1 MAEVGGS
8 NPSQSTKVNYSTSQ
22 TLGSYSTI
30 HWEIF
35 DETMSGEEFK
45 CENCGLTLSTKE
57 DLEEH
62 MKQHKRAAEL
72 FRCERC
78 KMSFQS
84 KDELEKHMRELHGK

>member
-1 MAEVGGS
+1 
-8 NPSQSTKVNYSTSQ
+8 
-22 TLGSYSTI
+22 
-30 HWEIF
+30 
-35 DETMSGEEFK
+35 MSVEEFK
-45 CENCGLTLSTKE
+45 CENCDLSFSTQE

-72 FRCERC
+72 FKCEKC